1 MHASE
6 QCNPLHFSLPVLFIT
21 VPSKLPE
28 FLCSLIKKR
37 KSISRCWFFCR
48 PTATTPPPIHFSY
61 AKERMINEFC
71 LYDAAEIHLLV
82 SNLFICLF
90 ILISDTLTD
99 FACFHVCAHLD
110 HMKNVLFPLALNA
123 HSSIYLPCRCMSC
136 VASMWGCQWNTIE
149 YTCSDMDD
157 AVDAHIIKN
166 RQVCL
171 FLHPIHTFQY
181 F

>member
-1 MHASE
+1 MQPFAF
-6 QCNPLHFSLPVLFIT
+6 FSPCTVYYCAKQIAWVSLFINQKKEVNLT
-21 VPSKLPE
+21 LLF
-28 FLCSLIKKR
+28 FLSPHCNN
-37 KSISRCWFFCR
+37 
-48 PTATTPPPIHFSY
+48 PPPIHFSY

-149 YTCSDMDD
+149 HTCSDMDD